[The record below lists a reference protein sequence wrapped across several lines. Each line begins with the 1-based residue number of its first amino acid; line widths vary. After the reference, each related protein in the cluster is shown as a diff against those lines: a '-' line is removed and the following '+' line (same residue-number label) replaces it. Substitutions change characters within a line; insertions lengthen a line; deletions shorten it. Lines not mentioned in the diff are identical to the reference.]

1 MVCYRKRTWHY
12 ILLASRNFVDIR
24 KGWTEYQEA
33 LALHRASNEA
43 PQNQRCLQGRAQYEL
58 LQRILSNQVEANA
71 VAAKPNITSRTG
83 CALST
88 VVLLCTCRER
98 FLPLGRKENIS
109 KTRRY
114 QEIRTAIGTVRS
126 SKEANVHIQDLDTPV
141 PTREVGGRCSL
152 L

>member
-1 MVCYRKRTWHY
+1 MVCYRKRTWHS
-12 ILLASRNFVDIR
+12 LLLEISLTSEKVGPSTKKHWHCTERRTELHKTKGAYRDVHSTNFSRGFSPI
-24 KGWTEYQEA
+24 K
-33 LALHRASNEA
+33 
-43 PQNQRCLQGRAQYEL
+43 
-58 LQRILSNQVEANA
+58 VEANA
-71 VAAKPNITSRTG
+71 AAAKPNITSRTG

-98 FLPLGRKENIS
+98 FLPLSRKENIS

-114 QEIRTAIGTVRS
+114 QEIRTVIGTVRS

-141 PTREVGGRCSL
+141 HTREVGGRCSL